1 MESQQCELNNASEEL
16 LEKKS
21 LICDLRSQL
30 LIKDDIIIELH
41 GLREEGERKYKAR
54 IDELSQEVCE
64 KMSAFNKVNQEVEGK
79 NLTIDQLNSDLDGLK
94 CELQRFK
101 LHEQDLKK
109 HFEEAQKLVQSLHT
123 AHREELE
130 VTNEQHAAELE
141 NLRLLMSG
149 QLQEKCEEMDEL
161 KQMYGSKLN
170 KNKELKQKARRLAL
184 DWDNSVVRLRVKD
197 ATLEELRLKTKE
209 LKTTSASEI
218 NSLKKVIK
226 ERNEEK
232 AALEDKLLKLE
243 IELELNDESSKYER
257 KLAEEVAQMESQ
269 YKHVIQGLLGKV
281 DQLMAERESLK
292 TIHAQEIEVLK
303 GNLAQNTSVFEEQI
317 HELQSKAE
325 KEYQHKLLDVATEMR
340 RDKEQELSQMKE
352 KMLQESQ
359 AKIASMQESLFEK
372 IQKAEEENQQL
383 KKKLISVEKDL
394 SEVTGERNEFLDEI
408 EILKDTRRM
417 LEESMA
423 LLEQSIGRVSNQGV
437 HEELQSPE
445 GIEDLPGAGF
455 PQGNV
460 LYCFFTKPKV
470 ENRLPISLFTDD
482 YIAIILQTFEISK
495 ILKYGIFQ

>member
-30 LIKDDIIIELH
+30 VIKDDIIIELH
-41 GLREEGERKYKAR
+41 GLREEGESKYKAR
-54 IDELSQEVCE
+54 IDELSQEACE

-184 DWDNSVVRLRVKD
+184 DWDNSVARLRVKD

-218 NSLKKVIK
+218 NSLKKVITVRD
-226 ERNEEK
+226 EQI
-232 AALEDKLLKLE
+232 ATLENKLLK
-243 IELELNDESSKYER
+243 YEQ
-257 KLAEEVAQMESQ
+257 KFAEDVAQME
-269 YKHVIQGLLGKV
+269 
-281 DQLMAERESLK
+281 
-292 TIHAQEIEVLK
+292 
-303 GNLAQNTSVFEEQI
+303 
-317 HELQSKAE
+317 
-325 KEYQHKLLDVATEMR
+325 
-340 RDKEQELSQMKE
+340 
-352 KMLQESQ
+352 
-359 AKIASMQESLFEK
+359 
-372 IQKAEEENQQL
+372 
-383 KKKLISVEKDL
+383 
-394 SEVTGERNEFLDEI
+394 FLDSP
-408 EILKDTRRM
+408 LRWFLSTCPPPPP
-417 LEESMA
+417 S
-423 LLEQSIGRVSNQGV
+423 
-437 HEELQSPE
+437 QSPE
-445 GIEDLPGAGF
+445 FLLVFPG
-455 PQGNV
+455 V
-460 LYCFFTKPKV
+460 
-470 ENRLPISLFTDD
+470 I
-482 YIAIILQTFEISK
+482 
-495 ILKYGIFQ
+495 